1 MSDETKPTAPADEPV
16 EGEVLVAEVSDE
28 TGVQAEA
35 VIATDFTHTLI
46 VAAFA
51 DQDSA
56 METYQ
61 ALRDAE
67 VAHGLHIDA
76 VAVVRSDDQG
86 KIHAQ
91 KVTDHSTKTGVKW
104 GLGAGIVLAVVF
116 PPSLLAG
123 AVAGG
128 VAGGAFGKMRNV
140 HHRIELEEELKGALP
155 PDSSGIVALVE
166 STETD
171 AVKET
176 MPKATKVTETPVD
189 DATAKDIE
197 QATKE
202 ADAAPATAGGATPA

>member
-1 MSDETKPTAPADEPV
+1 MTDETQSTTPATTQRQRRSRAPSSWPRSA
-16 EGEVLVAEVSDE
+16 DE

-35 VIATDFTHTLI
+35 VIVTDFTHTLI

-67 VAHGLHIDA
+67 VSHGLHIDA
-76 VAVVRSDDQG
+76 VAVVTADAEG

-91 KVTDHSTKTGVKW
+91 KVTEHSTKKGLKW
-104 GLGAGIVLAVVF
+104 GVGAGIVLAVIF

-128 VAGGAFGKMRNV
+128 VAGSAIGKIRHTTP
-140 HHRIELEEELKGALP
+140 HHRAREGAPRLAAAGQLGHRRAHRDGRRGQASRRRCPRP
-155 PDSSGIVALVE
+155 PR
-166 STETD
+166 
-171 AVKET
+171 
-176 MPKATKVTETPVD
+176 
-189 DATAKDIE
+189 
-197 QATKE
+197 
-202 ADAAPATAGGATPA
+202 

>member
-1 MSDETKPTAPADEPV
+1 MSDETKPAAPADETV

-28 TGVQAEA
+28 TGVKAEA

-56 METYQ
+56 IETYE

-76 VAVVRSDDQG
+76 VAVVRSDAEG

-91 KVTDHSTKTGVKW
+91 KVTDHSTKKGVKW
-104 GLGAGIVLAVVF
+104 GVASGIVLGVIF
-116 PPSLLAG
+116 PPSILAS
-123 AVAGG
+123 AVAVG
-128 VAGGAFGKMRNV
+128 VAGGAIGKMRNV
-140 HHRIELEEELKGALP
+140 HHRIELEEELRGALP
-155 PDSSGIVALVE
+155 PDSSGIVALID
-166 STETD
+166 TEEVD

-176 MPKATKVTETPVD
+176 MPKATKVTEKPVD
-189 DATAKDIE
+189 EATAADIE
-197 QATKE
+197 QAAKE

>member
-1 MSDETKPTAPADEPV
+1 MPDETQPTTPSTPTTAQPEAA
-16 EGEVLVAEVSDE
+16 EGAVLVAEVGDE

-35 VIATDFTHTLI
+35 IIATDFTHTVI

-56 METYQ
+56 LETYQ

-67 VAHGLHIDA
+67 ITHELHIDA
-76 VAVVRSDDQG
+76 VAVVRADGEG

-91 KVTDHSTKTGVKW
+91 KVTEHSTKKGLKW
-104 GLGAGIVLAVVF
+104 GIGAGIVLGVIF

-128 VAGGAFGKMRNV
+128 VAGSAIGKIR
-140 HHRIELEEELKGALP
+140 HTHRTIEMEEELRGALP
-155 PDSSGIVALVE
+155 PDSSGIVALID
-166 STETD
+166 TEEVG

-176 MPKATKVTETPVD
+176 MPKATKVTEKPVD
-189 DATAKDIE
+189 EATAADIE

-202 ADAAPATAGGATPA
+202 TAAQPA

>member
-1 MSDETKPTAPADEPV
+1 MDDETQTTTPAEPEATESP
-16 EGEVLVAEVSDE
+16 EGAVLVAEVSDE

-35 VIATDFTHTLI
+35 VIVTDFTHTLI

-51 DQDSA
+51 DQESA
-56 METYQ
+56 KETYE

-67 VAHGLHIDA
+67 ISHGLKIDA
-76 VAVVRSDDQG
+76 VAVVRADAEG
-86 KIHAQ
+86 KIHTQ
-91 KVTDHSTKTGVKW
+91 KMTEHSTKKGLKW
-104 GLGAGIVLAVVF
+104 GVGAGIVLGVIF

-128 VAGGAFGKMRNV
+128 VAGSAIGKIR
-140 HHRIELEEELKGALP
+140 HTQRSIELEKELRGSLP

-166 STETD
+166 TTETA

-189 DATAKDIE
+189 AATATEI
-197 QATKE
+197 QTAAKE
-202 ADAAPATAGGATPA
+202 AEAQPA